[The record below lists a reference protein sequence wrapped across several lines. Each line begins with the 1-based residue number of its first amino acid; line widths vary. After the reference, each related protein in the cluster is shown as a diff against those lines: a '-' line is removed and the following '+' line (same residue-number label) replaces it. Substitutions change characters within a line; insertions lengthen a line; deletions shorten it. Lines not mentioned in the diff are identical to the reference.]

1 MPLANTRPAWRRGGA
16 KYITR
21 ALPPRQILARLTDTP
36 LPVTD
41 PRPASDPG
49 PLPVLSA
56 AGLACRRG
64 DRLLFEGLDFTLHPG
79 QIVWVRGRNGQGKT
93 SLLRLLAGLSAPAA
107 GRITWGGV
115 PLRAAGAG
123 FHQRLVHLAHANA
136 LKEDLTVL
144 ESLQF
149 LVRLHGRD
157 AAPAR
162 LVDAL
167 RRLNLH
173 SRRDAPVR
181 TLSQGQRRRVALA
194 RLLIEPNASLWI
206 LDEPYDALDADGSAI
221 LDEVLCAHA
230 ARGGSVVLTS
240 HVPLTITQPAP
251 IVLTLGNQ

>member
-1 MPLANTRPAWRRGGA
+1 
-16 KYITR
+16 
-21 ALPPRQILARLTDTP
+21 
-36 LPVTD
+36 
-41 PRPASDPG
+41 
-49 PLPVLSA
+49 LPVLAA

-64 DRLLFEGLDFTLHPG
+64 DRLLFDGLDLAVHPG

-107 GRITWGGV
+107 GQITWGGSA
-115 PLRAAGAG
+115 LRAAGAG
-123 FHQRLVHLAHANA
+123 FHRRLVHLAHANA

-149 LVRLHGRD
+149 LARLHGRD
-157 AAPAR
+157 AAPAP

-167 RRLNLH
+167 RRLNLY

-194 RLLIEPNASLWI
+194 RLLIEPEASLWI

-230 ARGGSVVLTS
+230 TRGGSVVLTS
-240 HVPLTITQPAP
+240 HVPLTITRPAP
-251 IVLTLGNQ
+251 LVLSLGAP

>member
-1 MPLANTRPAWRRGGA
+1 M
-16 KYITR
+16 
-21 ALPPRQILARLTDTP
+21 
-36 LPVTD
+36 TD
-41 PRPASDPG
+41 PRPASNPG
-49 PLPVLSA
+49 PLPVLAA

-64 DRLLFEGLDFTLHPG
+64 DRLLFEGLDFALQPG

-93 SLLRLLAGLSAPAA
+93 SLLRLLAGLSVPAA
-107 GRITWGGV
+107 GQVTWGGV
-115 PLRAAGAG
+115 LLRAAGAG

-149 LVRLHGRD
+149 MARLHGRD
-157 AAPAR
+157 AAPAA
-162 LVDAL
+162 LLDAL

-173 SRRDAPVR
+173 SRRDALVR

-206 LDEPYDALDADGSAI
+206 LDEPYDALDADGSAL
-221 LDEVLCAHA
+221 LDEVLGAHA

-240 HVPLTITQPAP
+240 HLPLTITRPVP
-251 IVLTLGNQ
+251 IELSLGER